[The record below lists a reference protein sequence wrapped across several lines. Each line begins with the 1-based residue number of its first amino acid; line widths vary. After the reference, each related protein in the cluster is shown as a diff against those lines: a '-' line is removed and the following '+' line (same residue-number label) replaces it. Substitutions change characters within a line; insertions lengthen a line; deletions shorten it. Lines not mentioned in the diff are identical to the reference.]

1 MSKKT
6 ISLVFLSILL
16 FADLPY
22 LAGAPISFRF
32 EGSSVL
38 NVALEALGFATPELN
53 EDSPKT
59 LRGFRIAPTIL
70 PGEEKEGRIRIL
82 RNIQGENVVVAV
94 DKGIQPQQV
103 IHAKMF
109 KEEQKGDEKIDV
121 KLSLHLNEAGRR
133 RLGAISAPGKTVA
146 IMVGEQLFLEMEC
159 KEAIKHSHLMVT
171 GRVNRR
177 TLFALERA
185 LGIKA
190 QDKPKEI
197 YDKIVVWA
205 RKARRLERLKEKEH
219 LACTYLQ
226 MAWKAVQRART
237 ICEDKS
243 ITNIPPSRLAFEK
256 GMSYSMCLDINQAKE
271 QFEIAAKDP
280 DFRPMSLAYLGDIY
294 RIRGERE
301 KARECYQEARK
312 AVPAKKEKYLA
323 CLIKHVDQRLAQMG
337 E

>member
-1 MSKKT
+1 MSKKA
-6 ISLVFLSILL
+6 ISLVFLCTFL
-16 FADLPY
+16 FGDLPY

-38 NVALEALGFATPELN
+38 NVALEALGFA
-53 EDSPKT
+53 SPASTARSPQT
-59 LRGFRIAPTIL
+59 LRGFRISPIIL
-70 PGEEKEGRIRIL
+70 PGEKREGTIRTL
-82 RNIQGENVVVAV
+82 RNARGEKVVVAV

-121 KLSLHLNEAGRR
+121 KLSLHLNDEGER
-133 RLGAISAPGKTVA
+133 RLGAISAPGKRVA

-159 KEAIKHSHLMVT
+159 KEEIKRSHLMVT
-171 GRVNRR
+171 GNVNRR

-190 QDKPKEI
+190 QAKPKEI
-197 YDKIVVWA
+197 HDKIVLYA
-205 RKARRLERLKEKEH
+205 RKAQRLERLNEKEH

-226 MAWKAVQRART
+226 MAWKAVHRART
-237 ICEDKS
+237 ICEDES
-243 ITNIPPSRLAFEK
+243 IKNIPPSRLAFEK
-256 GMSYSMCLDINQAKE
+256 GMAYSMSLDINQAKE

-280 DFRPMSLAYLGDIY
+280 GYRPMSLAYLGDIH
-294 RIRGERE
+294 RIRGEKE

-312 AVPAKKEKYLA
+312 AVPAKKEKHLA
-323 CLIKHVDQRLAQMG
+323 CLIKHIDQRLAEMG